1 MGYNIASK
9 KTECLGPYLYP
20 YTNGEGNVLPYGK
33 IKLVSKRNEWK
44 WKVAICQPSKRSLG
58 RVDLW
63 PLIQACEVGGWQ
75 FEDVRDIG
83 AITEYAPPWMII
95 SYKEE
100 NGVLM
105 VEKPGTHQHEQ
116 VVKVNISSDG

>member
-1 MGYNIASK
+1 MSK

-20 YTNGEGNVLPYGK
+20 YTNGEGKVLPYGK

-44 WKVAICQPSKRSLG
+44 WKVAICQPSKWSLG

-63 PLIQACEVGGWQ
+63 PLIQACKVGGWQ
-75 FEDVRDIG
+75 FEDVHDIG
-83 AITEYAPPWMII
+83 TITEYTPPWMII
-95 SYKEE
+95 IYKEE
-100 NGVLM
+100 NDVLM
-105 VEKPGTHQHEQ
+105 VEKPGMHQHGP